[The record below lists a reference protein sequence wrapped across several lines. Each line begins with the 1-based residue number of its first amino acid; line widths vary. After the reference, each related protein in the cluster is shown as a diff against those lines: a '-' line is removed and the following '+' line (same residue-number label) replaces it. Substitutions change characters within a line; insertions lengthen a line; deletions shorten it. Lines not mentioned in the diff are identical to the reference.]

1 MKAVDAATMKQI
13 DRRAVKEFGMRSI
26 ALMENA
32 GRGVAEVVLSL
43 LGPLSD
49 STRAPRVSIIAGKG
63 NNGGDGF
70 VAARHLKN
78 AGVDVSVYLLADTE
92 ALKGDAVVNA
102 VIWTRM
108 GGAVKT
114 VTTKRGI
121 KKHESA
127 LRHSAIIIDA
137 MLGTGI
143 SEPVTG
149 IYAAEAIELLNTID
163 KLVVAVD
170 VPSGIDATTG
180 AVLGVAVKAD
190 VTATIAALKTG
201 LFTYP
206 AREKAGRI
214 EVVDI
219 GLPAELLTDESICW
233 NVTEAL
239 DVARALPSRSTDSHK
254 GSFGHLLLVA
264 GSPGKTGAAYM
275 AAVGAMRTGVGL
287 ATLALPESLNPVMEA
302 KSTEVMT
309 APLPESSNGCLTLDS
324 YGAVAAQMNGKSA
337 LVVGPGL
344 GTTKGVRAL
353 VELLIKTSEV
363 PVVVDA
369 DGLNALGGEC
379 GALKEAEAAM
389 VITPHPGEAARLLG
403 VQTKEIQADRIGS
416 AEKLAAMTGAVVVLK
431 GACTIIA
438 APLTAESAPVI
449 YFNTTGN
456 AGLASAGTGDV
467 LAGMIG
473 ALLAGGQ
480 SPLDSALSAVY
491 LHGLAADMIKER
503 IGIGGMMAMDI
514 VAELPAVLNTF
525 LSDVCKDD

>member
-1 MKAVDAATMKQI
+1 MKAVDAATMKGI
-13 DRRAVKEFGMRSI
+13 DRRAVKEFGMRI
-26 ALMENA
+26 IQLMENA
-32 GRGVAEVVLSL
+32 GRGVAEIVLSE
-43 LGPLSD
+43 LGRQPD
-49 STRAPRVSIIAGKG
+49 WARAPRVSIVAGKG

-78 AGVDVSVYLLADTE
+78 AGVDVSVYLLGDTE
-92 ALKGDAVVNA
+92 SLKGDALVNA

-108 GGAVKT
+108 GGVVKT

-121 KKHESA
+121 KMHESA
-127 LRHSAIIIDA
+127 LRHSGVIVDA

-149 IYAAEAIELLNTID
+149 IYAEVIELLNSIE
-163 KLVVAVD
+163 KRVVAVD

-180 AVLGVAVKAD
+180 AVLGVAVQAD
-190 VTATIAALKTG
+190 VTATIAAVKIG
-201 LFTYP
+201 LLTYP

-233 NVTEAL
+233 NVTEAA
-239 DVARALPSRSTDSHK
+239 DVERALKPRSADSHK

-275 AAVGAMRTGVGL
+275 AAIGAMRTGVGL
-287 ATLALPESLNPVMEA
+287 ATLALPESLNPAMEA

-309 APLPESSNGCLTLDS
+309 APLPESSNGCLSLDS
-324 YGAVAAQMNGKSA
+324 YGAVAAQMNAKSA

-369 DGLNALGGEC
+369 DGLNALGNEC

-416 AEKLAAMTGAVVVLK
+416 VEKLAEMTGAVVVLK
-431 GACTIIA
+431 GACSIIA
-438 APLTAESAPVI
+438 APESAESGRAI

-480 SPLDSALSAVY
+480 SALDSAVSAVY

-503 IGIGGMMAMDI
+503 VGIGGMLAMDL
-514 VAELPAVLNTF
+514 VAELPAALNTF
-525 LSDVCKDD
+525 LSDDRKDG